1 MSWSSFVLNC
11 LLPLSLSLLCYLS
24 YLSFSITDFVL
35 DKEPCLARSRPH
47 KPADIREHLPEL
59 KPVEKLR
66 ILTWVCAS

>member
-35 DKEPCLARSRPH
+35 DKKPCLARSRPH
-47 KPADIREHLPEL
+47 KPADIRKHLPEL